1 MIAVAIYLQRSP
13 IHNLGP
19 LQRAFQ
25 WERLGVVSPQLE
37 MFFSFALV
45 FDNSDNRR
53 NHVA

>member
-37 MFFSFALV
+37 MFSSFV
-45 FDNSDNRR
+45 DKSDNRI